1 MRTGHS
7 EVLARAVAALLAGV
21 ILIPL
26 CGCGASS
33 TAGTQAFSIS
43 NEAQSVSEPFTHQQ
57 QLVEQ
62 GAHLVVA
69 YGCAACHLAKA
80 NHDIGPS
87 FSNFAGHEVTLADGR
102 RVPVD
107 EHFLR
112 EGLLHPEKDTIA
124 GYDPAPMIAA
134 LRRLHLKSQPQQVAA
149 LTAFIEQIGPEPG

>member
-1 MRTGHS
+1 MTTGRS

-21 ILIPL
+21 MLIPL
-26 CGCGASS
+26 CGCGASG
-33 TAGTQAFSIS
+33 TAGKDASSAS

-62 GAHLVVA
+62 GGHLVVA
-69 YGCAACHLAKA
+69 YGCASCHLAKA

-87 FSNFAGHEVTLADGR
+87 FANFAGHDVTLADGR
-102 RVPVD
+102 RVLVD

-112 EGLLHPEKDTIA
+112 EGLLHPERDPVA
-124 GYDPAPMIAA
+124 GYDPAPMITA
-134 LRRLHLKSQPQQVAA
+134 LRRLHLNSQPQQVAA